1 MVYYIVDTRF
11 TEHQTIWWNAAKL
24 LPNQKI
30 YIIYFY
36 KIEIVFTLLNAFTIL
51 RMIFHHFKQI

>member
-11 TEHQTIWWNAAKL
+11 TEHQTIWRNAAKL
-24 LPNQKI
+24 LPNQK
-30 YIIYFY
+30 IYFY

-51 RMIFHHFKQI
+51 RMTFLHFKQI